1 MPKPTGED
9 PRCFIE
15 GDQVVEL
22 AFRDANLR
30 YPQMHEDIAPASIVR
45 NAR

>member
-1 MPKPTGED
+1 MPKPTGKD